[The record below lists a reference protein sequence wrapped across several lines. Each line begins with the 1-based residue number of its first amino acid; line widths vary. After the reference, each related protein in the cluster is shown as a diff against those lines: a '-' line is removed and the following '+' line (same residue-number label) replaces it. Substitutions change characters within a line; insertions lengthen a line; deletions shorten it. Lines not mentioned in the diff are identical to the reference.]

1 MNKDSDNKLSKPELQ
16 EALACAENIISTLRE
31 PLLVLD
37 DKLRVISANRSFY
50 RVFSITQEE
59 TQDKLIYEMADGQ
72 WNIPKLRGLLEAIL
86 NTNAAFD
93 DFEFDH
99 EFPGLGKRFLLLNAR
114 RVNNGGAN
122 TKKILLA
129 IEDISERKRIE
140 HDMVA
145 SELRYRR
152 LFETAQDGILIL
164 NAKSGKITDI
174 NPFLL
179 KMLGYSKA
187 DLFGKKLWELGFFI
201 DADASRQAFDVLQKK
216 GYVRYEDLPLKTKSG
231 KPMQVEFVSNVYQID
246 GEKVIQC
253 NIRDI
258 TERKLNEAKISRLNE
273 KIKQRAAELEV
284 ANKELEAFSYT
295 VSHDLQTPLRSMNGF
310 SQALFE
316 DYPDRLDDQG
326 KDYLKFIQE
335 SSKRMSQMIGD
346 ILRLSQ
352 ITRSEIKKIKVNLSG
367 LAQSVVEELEKAEPD
382 RRVKFLISP
391 GIKVK
396 GDRRL
401 LQIVL
406 ENLLG
411 NAWKFTQKVKN
422 PVIEFGTLTNGKG
435 QSATTYFVRD
445 NGVGFNE
452 AYTEKLFLPFQRLH
466 SKQEYAGTGIGLASV
481 QRVIKRHGGRIWA
494 TSKEGEGAAFFF
506 TLE

>member
-1 MNKDSDNKLSKPELQ
+1 
-16 EALACAENIISTLRE
+16 
-31 PLLVLD
+31 
-37 DKLRVISANRSFY
+37 
-50 RVFSITQEE
+50 
-59 TQDKLIYEMADGQ
+59 
-72 WNIPKLRGLLEAIL
+72 
-86 NTNAAFD
+86 
-93 DFEFDH
+93 
-99 EFPGLGKRFLLLNAR
+99 
-114 RVNNGGAN
+114 
-122 TKKILLA
+122 
-129 IEDISERKRIE
+129 
-140 HDMVA
+140 
-145 SELRYRR
+145 
-152 LFETAQDGILIL
+152 
-164 NAKSGKITDI
+164 
-174 NPFLL
+174 
-179 KMLGYSKA
+179 
-187 DLFGKKLWELGFFI
+187 
-201 DADASRQAFDVLQKK
+201 
-216 GYVRYEDLPLKTKSG
+216 
-231 KPMQVEFVSNVYQID
+231 MQVEFVSNVYQID